1 MKRVYTAAHLP
12 DAQLLVHALET
23 HGVSARVVNESLQ
36 GGVGELPHI
45 YPEVWIDDER
55 DWEQARMLA
64 RRFDRNV
71 TRSKGVV
78 RCPHC
83 DEDNPDTFEICWQCG
98 TVIPPPSEPH
108 GHEEEEKEDD

>member
-12 DAQLLVHALET
+12 DAQMLVHTLER
-23 HGVSARVVNESLQ
+23 HGVRARVFNENLQ

-55 DWEQARMLA
+55 DWEEARSLV
-64 RRFDRNV
+64 RRFDRDV
-71 TRSKGVV
+71 GPSKGVI

-83 DEDNPDTFEICWQCG
+83 HEDNPATFEICWRCG
-98 TVIPPPSEPH
+98 TVIATSSEPH
-108 GHEEEEKEDD
+108 GREEEKEDH

>member
-12 DAQLLVHALET
+12 DAQMLVHALES
-23 HGVSARVVNESLQ
+23 HGVPARVFNETLQ

-45 YPEVWIDDER
+45 YPEVWIDDES
-55 DWEQARMLA
+55 DWEEARSLV

-71 TRSKGVV
+71 TRNNGVI

-83 DEDNPDTFEICWQCG
+83 HEDNPATFEICWQCG
-98 TVIPPPSEPH
+98 TVIATSSDQR
-108 GHEEEEKEDD
+108 GREEKNEDR